1 MKNLLVTLIFGLI
14 SISGFGQTSVI
25 KIGEEILKQNP
36 TLTEVVDS
44 LEKNGFSKDYA
55 QVSKNIACSY
65 RAQYFMGSTDSPT
78 LIANVEK
85 DCPNNTVQIIFVFE
99 AMGDI
104 HKQLCAELSE
114 YNYEAIDSHIYSDGN
129 STEEYLNANKI
140 ALHLYSFPEKNKI
153 RVDMI
158 RHYSVFE

>member
-1 MKNLLVTLIFGLI
+1 MRNILVTLIFSLI
-14 SISGFGQTSVI
+14 SISGFSQTSVL
-25 KIGEEILKQNP
+25 KLGEAMLKQNP

-44 LEKNGFSKDYA
+44 LENNGFSKDYS

-65 RAQYFMGSTDSPT
+65 RAQYFIGSTDNPT

-85 DCPNNTVQIIFVFE
+85 DCPNNTVQIIFVFD

-104 HKQLCAELSE
+104 HKQLCSELSE
-114 YNYEAIDSHIYSDGN
+114 CHYESVDTNIYSDGN
-129 STEEYLNANKI
+129 SMEEYSNDNKI
-140 ALHLYSFPEKNKI
+140 TLKIWSFPEKNKI

>member
-1 MKNLLVTLIFGLI
+1 MRTLLVTLIFGLI
-14 SISGFGQTSVI
+14 SFSGFSQTSVI
-25 KIGEEILKQNP
+25 KIGESILKQNP

-65 RAQYFMGSTDSPT
+65 RAQYFIGSTDNPT
-78 LIANVEK
+78 LVANVEK
-85 DCPNNTVQIIFVFE
+85 DCPNNTVQIIFVFD

-104 HKQLCAELSE
+104 HKQLCADLSE
-114 YNYEAIDSHIYSDGN
+114 YNYEAVDSHIYSDGN
-129 STEEYLNANKI
+129 SMEEYTNSNKI
-140 ALHLYSFPEKNKI
+140 KLNIYSFPEKNKV

-158 RHYSVFE
+158 CHYSVF